1 MELNKAYPVRK
12 QVPWRAIDTET
23 LVVDVKAGLLFPLNS
38 VATRIWQLCDG
49 RHMVDEIVQIITAE
63 FDADDKTIR
72 QDTAEFIQELL
83 QRKLVS
89 LDKKPQP
96 LSAEGT
102 RNQESDAGG

>member
-49 RHMVDEIVQIITAE
+49 QRTVEEIVQIVTAE
-63 FDADDKTIR
+63 FDADGKTIR

-83 QRKLVS
+83 QRRLIS
-89 LDKKPQP
+89 LDMKPQP
-96 LSAEGT
+96 LPADGP
-102 RNQESDAGG
+102 